1 MPPIVAAAIGANH
14 NLPTKTTF
22 ARDCVVTLRSPLE
35 SRSRSAH
42 SRRVE
47 QEHHHPDDTS
57 PPSGTDLSGEHGRS
71 GAADVPSAASL
82 PPPFPTEGVA
92 APSRPG
98 EVPPPAPQCLAASVP
113 SCPPPRNILAVLS
126 NIDHVNSTL
135 GAHKLKAS
143 EALLE
148 LALDKDHDKVERR
161 KCATAILRA
170 PFQRYP
176 SAAAINGP
184 TPPKPKRRKN
194 DDDDDRDGGDDDGD
208 DGGDDDQPPSAPE
221 DLMRAYDHGYWNGCA
236 IQHWPKPTAQTVAE
250 ATENYAAHAP
260 GRVEPLQPDNLP
272 ELPHSHR
279 HARNAAEPATTR
291 ATSRRFLR
299 RSARTPRRC
308 RGLRVLPQATR
319 TTHLA
324 SLEIRHAQAAPHHAR
339 AMPWRCSPEGGAMV
353 AKGERAA
360 AGGEAHPRKAALVP
374 HPRPRGSMP
383 RGRTRARGP
392 GAPARGRSSP
402 RAFIPPSPQA
412 ARGTLFRASL
422 CVCPS
427 KRGPPR

>member
-1 MPPIVAAAIGANH
+1 MPPIVGPPTIGANH
-14 NLPTKTTF
+14 NLPPKTAF

-35 SRSRSAH
+35 SRLPSAH

-47 QEHHHPDDTS
+47 HEHLQPDDAS
-57 PPSGTDLSGEHGRS
+57 PPSGTDLSGGHDPS
-71 GAADVPSAASL
+71 GGADVPSAASL

-194 DDDDDRDGGDDDGD
+194 DDDDDRDGGD
-208 DGGDDDQPPSAPE
+208 GGDDPPPSAPE
-221 DLMRAYDHGYWNGCA
+221 DLMRAYDHGYWNGYA
-236 IQHWPKPTAQTVAE
+236 TFPWEKATRDTIEETV
-250 ATENYAAHAP
+250 ENYAAHAP
-260 GRVEPLQPDNLP
+260 GRKTPLPSGPDRIAPDRSKPGVITPPGAITPPLAPSGASDANHSQAPVASTLKEAPAQAGVHAAQPH
-272 ELPHSHR
+272 HSSPR
-279 HARNAAEPATTR
+279 ATTR
-291 ATSRRFLR
+291 PSTSPKRQ
-299 RSARTPRRC
+299 
-308 RGLRVLPQATR
+308 RVGSTR
-319 TTHLA
+319 TQHG
-324 SLEIRHAQAAPHHAR
+324 SVPPIVGAPTI
-339 AMPWRCSPEGGAMV
+339 GAN
-353 AKGERAA
+353 
-360 AGGEAHPRKAALVP
+360 HNP
-374 HPRPRGSMP
+374 HPRPPPPLTSPVSRPLHSSAGPGRCRPCGPSRGCRCRCTGCGGSVSSTHP
-383 RGRTRARGP
+383 ARARH
-392 GAPARGRSSP
+392 
-402 RAFIPPSPQA
+402 RA
-412 ARGTLFRASL
+412 
-422 CVCPS
+422 
-427 KRGPPR
+427 